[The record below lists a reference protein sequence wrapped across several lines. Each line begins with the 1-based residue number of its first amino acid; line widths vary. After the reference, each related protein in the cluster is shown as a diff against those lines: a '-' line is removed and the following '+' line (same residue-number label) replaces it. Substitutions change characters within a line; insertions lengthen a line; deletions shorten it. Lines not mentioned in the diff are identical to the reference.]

1 MKQVRIEGQVIR
13 EYSLLSSEIQTDLED
28 LLNMIARAHNFNW
41 TAPTHDIVRRLMNEV
56 AEFEPEGG
64 EEEHE

>member
-1 MKQVRIEGQVIR
+1 MKQMRIEGQPIK
-13 EYSLLSSEIQTDLED
+13 EYSDLDRQIRLDLKD

-56 AEFEPEGG
+56 HEFKPIQEDQP
-64 EEEHE
+64 